1 MIFLS
6 VHSEYPKVDEQ
17 EFEKISVSINLYL
30 FIFSN
35 FSKKTLSANCPY
47 ISFIKSGLSG

>member
-35 FSKKTLSANCPY
+35 FQKKLYQQIAH
-47 ISFIKSGLSG
+47 IFHL